1 MLILLEAG
9 TANFFATFLRNT
21 CYLNSSIQ
29 CLSHTPIFR
38 EYFTSKAYLNDINTT
53 NPLGHQGHLAQ
64 VSAVLINS
72 LWKQFNQTPQVP
84 LRRVRAPGSYAMVNA
99 PSLTPKTFKDSLGKF
114 NDHFAGN
121 EQHDAQELL
130 AFLLG
135 GLSEDLNRIMDKP
148 YIEAPDSD
156 GRPDHELADI
166 WWTNHLKREMS
177 IIVALFTGQ
186 YKSLL
191 TCRSCKY
198 ESARFEPFSFLQ
210 LPLPE
215 DDQLTVSLVVY
226 PLKDGTDT
234 LKYCVRVNSDG
245 KLRDVLLAL
254 AMLLYV
260 EQNGKAVS
268 PIEDSPLQGNA
279 MTESD
284 GVSTDES
291 SDGEVLFVKPRAS
304 FLAIAQR
311 RSELVSQNSLHPLA
325 HRVFGTPI
333 LMRVNDLQTCTGRDL
348 YDLIAA
354 RVRNVVPKQA
364 IRFLS
369 EISSSK
375 KTVNLKEQSV
385 ELTKTGKRQ
394 SVGRTTTDMEEVSAG
409 PVPRYGFRLRIT
421 SRDGR
426 RCLICRWFDCCVGCL
441 IPDDDE
447 FTTGNHAGS
456 ITLEQCLDAFAEEEK
471 IPEAYCSR
479 CKDFRV
485 QTKRMSLWRLPPVVI
500 IQLKRFQ
507 FTQHMRRK
515 LRDLV
520 VFPIEGL
527 DLSRIMAPD
536 SDDGRSEMLYDLYG
550 VVHHQGALSG
560 GHYVASLKSEF
571 DGQWRLFNDAQIY
584 EIHDRDVVDA
594 SAYILF
600 YIRRDVSKAHLSNFW
615 ETSKEGTLSEEDMDT
630 LLKGRSDRCV
640 IS

>member
-254 AMLLYV
+254 AKLLYV

-268 PIEDSPLQGNA
+268 SNSAADE
-279 MTESD
+279 ES
-284 GVSTDES
+284 EK
-291 SDGEVLFVKPRAS
+291 E
-304 FLAIAQR
+304 
-311 RSELVSQNSLHPLA
+311 RSEREALYQKMAQNFS
-325 HRVFGTPI
+325 
-333 LMRVNDLQTCTGRDL
+333 
-348 YDLIAA
+348 
-354 RVRNVVPKQA
+354 VV
-364 IRFLS
+364 
-369 EISSSK
+369 
-375 KTVNLKEQSV
+375 
-385 ELTKTGKRQ
+385 
-394 SVGRTTTDMEEVSAG
+394 DM
-409 PVPRYGFRLRIT
+409 
-421 SRDGR
+421 RDGYISKIAPVR
-426 RCLICRWFDCCVGCL
+426 IPKCV
-441 IPDDDE
+441 
-447 FTTGNHAGS
+447 
-456 ITLEQCLDAFAEEEK
+456 
-471 IPEAYCSR
+471 
-479 CKDFRV
+479 
-485 QTKRMSLWRLPPVVI
+485 
-500 IQLKRFQ
+500 
-507 FTQHMRRK
+507 
-515 LRDLV
+515 
-520 VFPIEGL
+520 
-527 DLSRIMAPD
+527 
-536 SDDGRSEMLYDLYG
+536 
-550 VVHHQGALSG
+550 
-560 GHYVASLKSEF
+560 
-571 DGQWRLFNDAQIY
+571 
-584 EIHDRDVVDA
+584 
-594 SAYILF
+594 
-600 YIRRDVSKAHLSNFW
+600 
-615 ETSKEGTLSEEDMDT
+615 
-630 LLKGRSDRCV
+630 
-640 IS
+640 